1 MASKDTTSAKIIST
15 LLKVEQ
21 RKWGGGGGGVRQ
33 GTTST
38 LGKHL
43 IQKTDLS
50 IAVRNQGDVHDV
62 CYLSVCVVELFSNE
76 QSTAVAQKFVI
87 QFQVHKRC

>member
-1 MASKDTTSAKIIST
+1 MLHYMASKDTTSAKIIST

-21 RKWGGGGGGVRQ
+21 RKWGGGGGEVRQ

-50 IAVRNQGDVHDV
+50 IAIRNQGDVHDV
-62 CYLSVCVVELFSNE
+62 CHLPVCGDELSSNE
-76 QSTAVAQKFVI
+76 LSTVWAQ
-87 QFQVHKRC
+87 